1 MHSWCR
7 FFYIWRCQ
15 NELLL
20 TPQNFFFFFFSLSSL
35 SRTPS
40 VPLSELCCARMAQSS
55 AMLRSVD
62 VWCFFFYLP
71 TCACFCNVP
80 PHGASDACLWT
91 RMCMYVLNVCGCP
104 IFTGGRQRKRYA
116 GSKVSGDGNSC
127 VLSSVSLLLI
137 IYLLF
142 LPSCSCIMC
151 AILNRIR
158 ISSCENWVVP
168 GILAKAS
175 GKYGG
180 ERRG

>member
-7 FFYIWRCQ
+7 FFYIWRYQ

-20 TPQNFFFFFFSLSSL
+20 TPQNFFFFFFSHFLSFPGL
-35 SRTPS
+35 PS
-40 VPLSELCCARMAQSS
+40 VPLSEPCCARMAHSS

-62 VWCFFFYLP
+62 VWWFFYLSN
-71 TCACFCNVP
+71 CACFCNVS
-80 PHGASDACLWT
+80 PHGASDVCLWA

-116 GSKVSGDGNSC
+116 GSKVSEDSNSC
-127 VLSSVSLLLI
+127 VLSSVSPLLI

-142 LPSCSCIMC
+142 VSSCSCIMC

-158 ISSCENWVVP
+158 MSFCENWVVP
-168 GILAKAS
+168 GILAKTS